1 MAIINSMGVGRAKKS
16 MGNVTYRTIRGRTIG
31 SQKRSGATT
40 RATFLT
46 RAQALFGMVSMF
58 MQAHASDIEVS
69 FNKSQYGSQRNYFFR
84 INKAALEEALSPL
97 LPNVMANATYP
108 TVSEVENAITSYA
121 TKNPTAIFRVKLSG
135 FENVYLTGSWMS
147 SDNPISGGATDGLG
161 TGTVNTTAGETSYDA
176 PIALSMEFHSGARIV
191 RPAGTVKIVSSVLPS
206 GITASDISYLTTDGN
221 VVTPAVTVSSVTSAV
236 GSLQFSAPELTAA
249 MNVLAIKVSGI
260 YIRLVSAYT
269 SEGGVDQN
277 PFG

>member
-161 TGTVNTTAGETSYDA
+161 TGSVNTTAGETSYDA

-191 RPAGTVKIVSSVLPS
+191 RPAGTVKIVSPVLPS
-206 GITASDISYLTTDGN
+206 GIIASDISYLTTDGN

>member
-31 SQKRSGATT
+31 SQKRSGTTT

-176 PIALSMEFHSGARIV
+176 PIALSMGFHSGARVV

>member
-31 SQKRSGATT
+31 SQKRSGTTT

-191 RPAGTVKIVSSVLPS
+191 RPAGTVKIVSPVLPS
-206 GITASDISYLTTDGN
+206 GIIASDISYLTTDGN

>member
-31 SQKRSGATT
+31 SQKRSGTTT
-40 RATFLT
+40 RVTFLT

-58 MQAHASDIEVS
+58 MQAHASDIQVS

-176 PIALSMEFHSGARIV
+176 PIALSMEFHSGARVV

-269 SEGGVDQN
+269 SEGGVDPN